1 MAAVRLAVSVGIG
14 GVGVLEAPRLP
25 NIVTVGVHAAE
36 GWRRRGCWDFV
47 ALRFALFIAWLQ
59 QVQLAVTAEKY
70 GQMLKG

>member
-1 MAAVRLAVSVGIG
+1 MAAVRLAVGVGVG

-25 NIVTVGVHAAE
+25 DIVTVGVHTAE
-36 GWRRRGCWDFV
+36 GWWRRGCWDFV